1 TALLATLCAAACACQ
16 PGTDEAAAPSATDAD
31 AGPVA
36 DTPPSAT
43 ATPGAFTCTDGTRP
57 ELDWGRDE
65 VVVRWPDGRTATLPR
80 AASASGPDGDGDG
93 RDTGAGEP
101 DGDAYVG
108 DTVSVEHDGG
118 TIVVHDGGNA
128 PLACDATGDEG
139 AAAAVAMRYA
149 CEPDTEVV
157 VFEDGRARVALPDGQ
172 EVDLSRVTGSS
183 PPVYTG
189 GTLFFTVGDNAAHLS
204 QGDRTNE
211 LACSPA

>member
-1 TALLATLCAAACACQ
+1 MHRPTRTALLATLCAAACACQ

-31 AGPVA
+31 AAPAA
-36 DTPPSAT
+36 DTPPAAAT
-43 ATPGAFTCTDGTRP
+43 TPGAFTCTDGTRL

-65 VVVRWPDGRTATLPR
+65 VTVRWPDGRTARLPK
-80 AASASGPDGDGDG
+80 AESASG
-93 RDTGAGEP
+93 P

-108 DTVSVEHDGG
+108 DTVSVEHDGDR
-118 TIVVHDGGNA
+118 IVVHDGGNA
-128 PLACDATGDEG
+128 PFACDATGDDG

-189 GTLFFTVGDNAAHLS
+189 GTLFFTVGDDAAHLS

>member
-1 TALLATLCAAACACQ
+1 MHRSIRTALLATLCAAACACQ

-43 ATPGAFTCTDGTRP
+43 ATPGAFTCTDGTRL

-80 AASASGPDGDGDG
+80 AESASG
-93 RDTGAGEP
+93 P

-108 DTVSVEHDGG
+108 DTVSVEHDGD

-189 GTLFFTVGDNAAHLS
+189 GTLFFTVGDDAAHLS